1 MTERPTAPWYPLPNR
16 TAGSIPTSRSAPPND
31 YATSTGVA
39 DFRMDC
45 TCGSAL
51 CRGVVTGL
59 DWQRGE
65 LQERYGEHWTP
76 GLLKLIR
83 GR

>member
-1 MTERPTAPWYPLPNR
+1 
-16 TAGSIPTSRSAPPND
+16 
-31 YATSTGVA
+31 
-39 DFRMDC
+39 MDC
-45 TCGSAL
+45 VCGSAL

-59 DWQRGE
+59 DWQRDE

-83 GR
+83 GS